1 VVEEEV
7 LLDLVLVMV
16 DQVAAA
22 VVAPKVVEI
31 RVMVD
36 QDIIMVLMVL
46 VEQVPVVAMVVIT
59 LAVVVAVLHTPSQV
73 AQAREVE
80 LVDQAL
86 LSSDISSN
94 N

>member
-1 VVEEEV
+1 M
-7 LLDLVLVMV
+7 DLVLAMV

-22 VVAPKVVEI
+22 VVAPKIVEI

-46 VEQVPVVAMVVIT
+46 VDPVLVVVMVVLT
-59 LAVVVAVLHTPSQV
+59 LAVVEAVLHTPSQV
-73 AQAREVE
+73 AQERPVE

-86 LSSDISSN
+86 LLSDISSN